1 MGTKKAIFVVV
12 LIIVAFFV
20 GVFASSVVRADELD
34 DITKQLAT
42 LSRDLQDKE
51 ANQQALARQL
61 SDIRARV
68 SFVESEIPKRE
79 REIADE
85 EKQLAHLKD
94 RLDDRIV
101 SYYKS
106 ISKNFVSIINF
117 LVATNLDNSLRVF
130 FYQQTVISEDRRN
143 ITNTVR
149 RILALDEKKKALVG
163 EKQRLASANAE
174 IDRQSKLIGSEIN
187 SKRQEVA
194 SLTTRQQ
201 QIIASRVASLNL
213 SRSAGSAIE
222 CVDDRKLD
230 PGFGSAFA
238 FYTYG
243 IPHRVGLN
251 QYGAKGR
258 ADAGQT
264 YEPILRAYF
273 NFDSLEKADTN
284 TKIRV
289 DGHGEYSLE
298 DYTKRIYEVPES
310 WPIESLKAQAIA
322 ARSFAM
328 AYTNNGSGSICDSQD
343 CQVFQ
348 ENEKTG
354 AWKDAVNAT
363 EGLVM
368 KQGGSI
374 IKAWFSSTDGG
385 YTHTS
390 AEVWGGSTGW
400 TKNTSDT
407 SSGVGSFSELNERAY
422 DKESRCFYTA
432 QGSRAEYGKS
442 AWLKPSEVADI
453 ANTLLLI
460 KSKPDTGKH
469 LYQVDKPNPDGTD
482 NWDESRVRQEV
493 SNPFTSVS
501 SISVS
506 ADFNGGRTTT
516 ITISGNRTE
525 TFSGEEWKGRFNLRA
540 PANIS
545 IVGPLYN
552 VERR

>member
-289 DGHGEYSLE
+289 DGHG
-298 DYTKRIYEVPES
+298 
-310 WPIESLKAQAIA
+310 
-322 ARSFAM
+322 
-328 AYTNNGSGSICDSQD
+328 
-343 CQVFQ
+343 
-348 ENEKTG
+348 
-354 AWKDAVNAT
+354 
-363 EGLVM
+363 
-368 KQGGSI
+368 
-374 IKAWFSSTDGG
+374 
-385 YTHTS
+385 
-390 AEVWGGSTGW
+390 
-400 TKNTSDT
+400 
-407 SSGVGSFSELNERAY
+407 
-422 DKESRCFYTA
+422 
-432 QGSRAEYGKS
+432 
-442 AWLKPSEVADI
+442 
-453 ANTLLLI
+453 
-460 KSKPDTGKH
+460 
-469 LYQVDKPNPDGTD
+469 
-482 NWDESRVRQEV
+482 
-493 SNPFTSVS
+493 
-501 SISVS
+501 
-506 ADFNGGRTTT
+506 
-516 ITISGNRTE
+516 
-525 TFSGEEWKGRFNLRA
+525 
-540 PANIS
+540 
-545 IVGPLYN
+545 
-552 VERR
+552 